1 MVFKTV
7 GSSRVLTS
15 DPTLNHEAGSG
26 HGWKMSVNV
35 ISARI
40 NYYLDL
46 VWKVATFDSTF
57 LLCLWKNTSFMWS
70 DKEIWN
76 ADGRNSLGVKPEAS
90 LDLGRWYLIP
100 MCAHSSPISPI
111 ISPISNTNLD
121 NPLHSCQI
129 EGPPWNTLKLVIR
142 WTSWSPVAISR
153 TCVSIE
159 HFFMRHSCPKLVLG
173 CSQKLWQM
181 LDCCVDCHNKNTVWD
196 GGSTSL

>member
-1 MVFKTV
+1 
-7 GSSRVLTS
+7 
-15 DPTLNHEAGSG
+15 
-26 HGWKMSVNV
+26 
-35 ISARI
+35 
-40 NYYLDL
+40 
-46 VWKVATFDSTF
+46 
-57 LLCLWKNTSFMWS
+57 MWS

-159 HFFMRHSCPKLVLG
+159 HFFRRRSCPKMVLG
-173 CSQKLWQM
+173 YSQKLWQM
-181 LDCCVDCHNKNTVWD
+181 LDCFVDCHNKNTVRD
-196 GGSTSL
+196 GGSTSLYAVYTALLALFILFSLFTLLTLLTWFTL